1 MLNFGA
7 NPCLDFFYLLCDGIV
22 WIAFIQG
29 FTLAGLHGH
38 KPLHIRMCFLYF
50 LALFCTTIASIS
62 KPACFLTMQ
71 QGVRLGYIVYVSGC
85 AHYRVH

>member
-22 WIAFIQG
+22 WIASIQG
-29 FTLAGLHGH
+29 FAPAGLYSNE
-38 KPLHIRMCFLYF
+38 PLHIWMCFLYF

-62 KPACFLTMQ
+62 KPARFLTMQ

-85 AHYRVH
+85 ADYGMH